1 MRNKIIIPVLS
12 LFALLFI
19 IDSIISIT
27 KQKKVVYIYTG
38 IYFVLLYMVLF
49 DRDTIDERLFS
60 DGGYILKWIK
70 LVFTNRTVFLNLF
83 GNIALF
89 VPLGIILKQFSLK
102 PLILGVL
109 SLGLIITIELLQYI
123 TQKGIFDVLDIVL
136 NILGITIGY
145 MIVKKTR
152 WVDVQSIRCV
162 DKFKTSD

>member
-12 LFALLFI
+12 LFAFLFI

-27 KQKKVVYIYTG
+27 RQKKVLYIYTG
-38 IYFVLLYMVLF
+38 IYFILLYMVLF

-70 LVFTNRTVFLNLF
+70 LVFTNQIVFLNIF

-89 VPLGIILKQFSLK
+89 VPMGILFKQLSLK
-102 PLILGVL
+102 PIILFMI

-136 NILGITIGY
+136 NLLGVAIGY
-145 MIVKKTR
+145 LIVKKTR
-152 WVDVQSIRCV
+152 WVDV
-162 DKFKTSD
+162 

>member
-1 MRNKIIIPVLS
+1 MRNKIIIPILS
-12 LFALLFI
+12 LFVFLFV

-27 KQKKVVYIYTG
+27 KQKKMLYIYTG
-38 IYFVLLYMVLF
+38 IYFILLYMVLF

-70 LVFTNRTVFLNLF
+70 LVFTNQTVFLNIF

-89 VPLGIILKQFSLK
+89 VPMGILLKQFTLK
-102 PLILGVL
+102 PIILFII

-123 TQKGIFDVLDIVL
+123 TQKGIFDVLDIAL
-136 NILGITIGY
+136 NVLGIATGY

-152 WVDVQSIRCV
+152 WVDV
-162 DKFKTSD
+162 

>member
-12 LFALLFI
+12 LFVLLFI

-49 DRDTIDERLFS
+49 DRETIDERLFS

-70 LVFTNRTVFLNLF
+70 LVFTNRIVFLNLF

-89 VPLGIILKQFSLK
+89 VPLGILLKQFSLK
-102 PLILGVL
+102 PFLLGIL

-136 NILGITIGY
+136 NVLGITIGY

-152 WVDVQSIRCV
+152 WVDVQPIICV
-162 DKFKTSD
+162 DKFKTSN

>member
-12 LFALLFI
+12 LFVLLFI
-19 IDSIISIT
+19 IDSMISIT
-27 KQKKVVYIYTG
+27 KHKKVVYIYTG

-49 DRDTIDERLFS
+49 DRETIDERLFS

-70 LVFTNRTVFLNLF
+70 LVFTNRTVFLNIF

-89 VPLGIILKQFSLK
+89 VPMGILLKQFSFK
-102 PLILGVL
+102 PFMISML
-109 SLGLIITIELLQYI
+109 SLGLIITIELLQYM
-123 TQKGIFDVLDIVL
+123 TQKGIFDILDIVL
-136 NILGITIGY
+136 NILGIAIGY

-162 DKFKTSD
+162 DKFKTSN

>member
-12 LFALLFI
+12 LFVLLFI

-49 DRDTIDERLFS
+49 DRETIDERLFS

-70 LVFTNRTVFLNLF
+70 LVFTNRIVFLNLF

-89 VPLGIILKQFSLK
+89 VPLGILLKQFSLK
-102 PLILGVL
+102 PFLLGIL

-136 NILGITIGY
+136 NVLGITIGY

-152 WVDVQSIRCV
+152 WVDVQPIRCV
-162 DKFKTSD
+162 DKFKTSN

>member
-12 LFALLFI
+12 LFVLLFI

-27 KQKKVVYIYTG
+27 KQKKLVYIYTG

-60 DGGYILKWIK
+60 DGGYILKWLK
-70 LVFTNRTVFLNLF
+70 LIFTNRTVFLNIF

-89 VPLGIILKQFSLK
+89 VPLGILLKQLSLK
-102 PLILGVL
+102 PLVIGLL

-136 NILGITIGY
+136 NILGIAAGY
-145 MIVKKTR
+145 IIVKKTR
-152 WVDVQSIRCV
+152 WVDVQSIRNV
-162 DKFKTSD
+162 DKFKTSH